1 MVNGPIKMKIPPKNR
16 IPQSVVGILTAVLL
30 MVSSH
35 LRLPALDDQADE
47 FFSTAIAQATVAY
60 ATCRVVNG
68 SVSVLKES
76 DFQLQPAGVG
86 VSLAIG
92 QALDPI
98 DDMVER
104 ASDVLVMSITSL
116 GLQKLIYEISVRFVP
131 FLLGVLLLL
140 FSCLALFQNPKLT
153 RLQTLL
159 CQLMLLFLV
168 ARLCLPISAG
178 ANRILDRDFFQPRIE
193 EARKE
198 LAVGTQEVSSLM
210 ELTLPEIDG
219 LRGTMNNSVSFV
231 KTKSVEFREGLGSVV
246 ANAGNLVENLLSLT
260 FLYVG
265 VFLVQ
270 VILLPVSVIWLLI
283 KLANSF
289 FRPLGHCSLLDS
301 SVRKDA

>member
-1 MVNGPIKMKIPPKNR
+1 MKINSRKR
-16 IPQSVVGILTAVLL
+16 VLQSLVGILTAVLL

-140 FSCLALFQNPKLT
+140 FFCLALFQNPKLT

-178 ANRILDRDFFQPRIE
+178 ANRVLDRDFFQPRIE

-246 ANAGNLVENLLSLT
+246 ANAGNSGGKPSFPHLFIRGRVFGTGDSIACFGDLVADQAGE
-260 FLYVG
+260 
-265 VFLVQ
+265 
-270 VILLPVSVIWLLI
+270 
-283 KLANSF
+283 
-289 FRPLGHCSLLDS
+289 
-301 SVRKDA
+301 